1 MSTIGE
7 KNTGTDRPKRG
18 FAAMDEN
25 KQRQIA
31 SMGGKSVPAQ
41 HRKFSTDRQFAS
53 KVGRKGGLN
62 VLASERS
69 FSKDHQFAS
78 EAGRKGGEA
87 SGRRRARVR

>member
-1 MSTIGE
+1 MTTGGE
-7 KNTGTDRPKRG
+7 KNSSTEGRKRG

-62 VLASERS
+62 VPASERS

-78 EAGRKGGEA
+78 EAGRKGGEV
-87 SGRRRARVR
+87 SGKRKGA

>member
-1 MSTIGE
+1 MVTDGRKNSSTEG
-7 KNTGTDRPKRG
+7 RKRG

-31 SMGGKSVPAQ
+31 SKGGKRVPPQ
-41 HRKFSTDRQFAS
+41 HRKFSTDPQFAS

-62 VLASERS
+62 VPASERS

-78 EAGRKGGEA
+78 EAGRKGGEV
-87 SGRRRARVR
+87 SGRRKGA